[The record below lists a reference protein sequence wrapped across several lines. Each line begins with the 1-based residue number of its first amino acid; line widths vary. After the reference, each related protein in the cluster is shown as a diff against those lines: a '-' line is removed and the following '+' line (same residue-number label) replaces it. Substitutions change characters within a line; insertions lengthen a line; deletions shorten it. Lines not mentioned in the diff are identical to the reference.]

1 MAGCCVY
8 YDLPSLQDIFFACDQ
23 AMLPLKKFLSSS
35 MIFRQL
41 FARDEYL
48 RYFIIS
54 TTEKEQRST
63 SRDKVSRLYGDG
75 LMRVWGWIPETARE
89 YRGDWNRRKVVN
101 DIYEHLKRKH
111 SFQPMHQIQVI
122 QSF

>member
-8 YDLPSLQDIFFACDQ
+8 YDLPSLQDIFLPVFNQ
-23 AMLPLKKFLSSS
+23 TMLPLKKFLSSS

-54 TTEKEQRST
+54 ATEKEQRNA

-89 YRGDWNRRKVVN
+89 YRGEIGTVGRSSMTFMNT
-101 DIYEHLKRKH
+101 
-111 SFQPMHQIQVI
+111 
-122 QSF
+122 